1 MKLAY
6 IFVFIITVFLA
17 CHFPRC
23 LINLYEVFTVENA
36 IHCGQM
42 YFPPLWFLCITD
54 LTHVLMAIN
63 GIANFFIYCWL
74 NPNFKTN
81 LFKTLG
87 RRTGRSQALRIPV
100 SPGRVSNDTG
110 SPGGPDTNRMTV
122 KESNTN
128 FNEQFSGSGTDT
140 TR

>member
-6 IFVFIITVFLA
+6 IFVFIIIVFLA

-63 GIANFFIYCWL
+63 SIANFLIYCWF

-81 LFKTLG
+81 LFKPLV
-87 RRTGRSQALRIPV
+87 RRTGRSQALTIPV
-100 SPGRVSNDTG
+100 SPGRISNNKG
-110 SPGGPDTNRMTV
+110 SPGGPGTNRM
-122 KESNTN
+122 SNILDLVPMPPREAN
-128 FNEQFSGSGTDT
+128 
-140 TR
+140 

>member
-6 IFVFIITVFLA
+6 IFVFIIIVFLA

-23 LINLYEVFTVENA
+23 LINLYEMFTVENA

-63 GIANFFIYCWL
+63 SIANFLIYCWF
-74 NPNFKTN
+74 NPNFKT
-81 LFKTLG
+81 LV
-87 RRTGRSQALRIPV
+87 RRTGRSQALTILV
-100 SPGRVSNDTG
+100 SPGRISNNMG
-110 SPGGPDTNRMTV
+110 SPGEPGRNRT
-122 KESNTN
+122 SNILDLVPMPPLEAN
-128 FNEQFSGSGTDT
+128 
-140 TR
+140 

>member
-23 LINLYEVFTVENA
+23 LINLYEMFTMENA

-63 GIANFFIYCWL
+63 SIANFLIYCWF

-81 LFKTLG
+81 LKTLVQ
-87 RRTGRSQALRIPV
+87 RTGRSQAPTV
-100 SPGRVSNDTG
+100 PGQN
-110 SPGGPDTNRMTV
+110 
-122 KESNTN
+122 
-128 FNEQFSGSGTDT
+128 GSGANATA
-140 TR
+140 

>member
-6 IFVFIITVFLA
+6 IFVFIITVFLV

-23 LINLYEVFTVENA
+23 LINLYEVFTMENA

-63 GIANFFIYCWL
+63 SIANFLIYCWF
-74 NPNFKTN
+74 NPNFKM
-81 LFKTLG
+81 LV
-87 RRTGRSQALRIPV
+87 RRTGRSQQVALIPV
-100 SPGRVSNDTG
+100 SPGRISNNKG
-110 SPGGPDTNRMTV
+110 SPGGPGTNRM
-122 KESNTN
+122 SNILDLVPMPPREAN
-128 FNEQFSGSGTDT
+128 
-140 TR
+140 